1 MPINRRE
8 LIAKLDKL
16 IEAEIVSQPLD
27 ASLVQEIALEDINA
41 EDSEDIPSQS
51 QPLGLLD
58 NPEAGFS
65 LPS

>member
-16 IEAEIVSQPLD
+16 IEAEKVSQPLD

-51 QPLGLLD
+51 QLLGLLD
-58 NPEAGFS
+58 NPEAGCS

>member
-16 IEAEIVSQPLD
+16 IEAEKVSQPLD
-27 ASLVQEIALEDINA
+27 ASLVQEIALEDSNA
-41 EDSEDIPSQS
+41 EESEDIPSQS

>member
-16 IEAEIVSQPLD
+16 IEAEKVSQPLD

-51 QPLGLLD
+51 QLLGLLD
-58 NPEAGFS
+58 NPEVGFS

>member
-16 IEAEIVSQPLD
+16 IEAEKVSQPLD

-41 EDSEDIPSQS
+41 EASEDIPSQS